1 MNQTQ
6 CVEIDKNRSNVLP
19 INPEVPQGSVLGPF
33 LFLIYIN
40 DLNGTLTQSK
50 VYHFENDASMLYIS
64 NSLKDI
70 NKEVNHAL
78 RHFFEWLR
86 TNKILLNLGKTEL
99 ILFRSKNKKKLTKH
113 DV

>member
-70 NKEVNHAL
+70 
-78 RHFFEWLR
+78 
-86 TNKILLNLGKTEL
+86 
-99 ILFRSKNKKKLTKH
+99 
-113 DV
+113 